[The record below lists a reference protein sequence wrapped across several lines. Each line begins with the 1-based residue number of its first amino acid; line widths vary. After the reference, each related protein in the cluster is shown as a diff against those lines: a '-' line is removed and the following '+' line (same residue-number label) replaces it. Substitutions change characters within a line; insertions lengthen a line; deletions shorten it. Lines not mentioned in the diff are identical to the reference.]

1 MPEIDE
7 NINKYDKDSDINEI
21 DEEQNNIYLFSYSDK
36 TKIIFNSIEKI
47 SKNNFEIEYSFNIF
61 K

>member
-1 MPEIDE
+1 M
-7 NINKYDKDSDINEI
+7 NKYGKDIDINES